1 MSAVLSF
8 GINDMLSQVIK
19 KLSNNSEGRLNN
31 AFTLPDSF
39 WMWCGQKTIR
49 LVPNSHPIWVAQSE
63 AHIKSFTLIH
73 AMTMS
78 FPLQW

>member
-39 WMWCGQKTIR
+39 
-49 LVPNSHPIWVAQSE
+49 
-63 AHIKSFTLIH
+63 
-73 AMTMS
+73 
-78 FPLQW
+78 